1 MKPVFYANIVN
12 LMNKSITRQEYNTF
26 FQLAWPCAAEGFLM
40 ELLSSIDL
48 AMVGTLGSKAQSAV
62 GIVSQPKMMN
72 LIFVRAIA
80 VAITAVLARRYGEE
94 KLTEMRS
101 VLKQGLTIVFVLYAV
116 ILSVEIFSFKNIMLI
131 SGAKEEYLA
140 MSISY
145 GRLIFISLIF
155 QVLSIMLMSALVA
168 IGRTKII
175 FAANLAGNI
184 LNCLINYVFIF
195 GRFSMPKLGVT
206 GAGIGTL
213 CGSMVTFIIITAEI
227 QKKSSLLRLDSG
239 NWIPRGYTFKA
250 VAVVLT
256 GTLPQQIF
264 ERLGMYLYTIIVA
277 SLGSTAL
284 AVHHICM
291 SLCDVFYSVAIGLG
305 TATSS
310 ITGQMMG
317 KRQIDA
323 AVRYAEIGQKLGI
336 IVAVSGFA
344 VFSVFNKLILGIF
357 THDAAVMELGS
368 KILIVVALVSFPQTF
383 SLVNSGVL
391 KGAGDTRF
399 VAAYSFII
407 IAVFRPILT
416 YILIFVFDMG
426 VFGAWAALFVD
437 QSLRAI
443 AASIRFH
450 SMKWTELEL

>member
-323 AVRYAEIGQKLGI
+323 AVRYAEIGQRLGI

>member
-80 VAITAVLARRYGEE
+80 VAITAVLARRYGED

-213 CGSMVTFIIITAEI
+213 CGSMVTFIIIAAEI

>member
-94 KLTEMRS
+94 KLMEMRS

-317 KRQIDA
+317 KRQIDS

>member
-1 MKPVFYANIVN
+1 MKLVFYANIVN
-12 LMNKSITRQEYNTF
+12 FMNKSITRQEYNTF

-94 KLTEMRS
+94 KLMEMRS

-284 AVHHICM
+284 AVHYICM

-323 AVRYAEIGQKLGI
+323 AVRYAKIGQRLGI

>member
-213 CGSMVTFIIITAEI
+213 CGSMVTFIIIAAEI

-317 KRQIDA
+317 KRQIDS
-323 AVRYAEIGQKLGI
+323 AVRYAEIGQRLGI

-357 THDAAVMELGS
+357 THDAAVMDLGS

>member
-1 MKPVFYANIVN
+1 MKSVFYANIVN

>member
-131 SGAKEEYLA
+131 SGAQEEYLA

-213 CGSMVTFIIITAEI
+213 CGSMVTFIIIAAEI

-323 AVRYAEIGQKLGI
+323 AVRYAEIGQRLGI

>member
-1 MKPVFYANIVN
+1 
-12 LMNKSITRQEYNTF
+12 MNKSITRQEYNTF

-317 KRQIDA
+317 KRQIDS
-323 AVRYAEIGQKLGI
+323 AVRYAKIGQRLGI

>member
-1 MKPVFYANIVN
+1 M
-12 LMNKSITRQEYNTF
+12 
-26 FQLAWPCAAEGFLM
+26 
-40 ELLSSIDL
+40 
-48 AMVGTLGSKAQSAV
+48 
-62 GIVSQPKMMN
+62 
-72 LIFVRAIA
+72 
-80 VAITAVLARRYGEE
+80 
-94 KLTEMRS
+94 
-101 VLKQGLTIVFVLYAV
+101 
-116 ILSVEIFSFKNIMLI
+116 
-131 SGAKEEYLA
+131 
-140 MSISY
+140 
-145 GRLIFISLIF
+145 
-155 QVLSIMLMSALVA
+155 
-168 IGRTKII
+168 
-175 FAANLAGNI
+175 
-184 LNCLINYVFIF
+184 
-195 GRFSMPKLGVT
+195 
-206 GAGIGTL
+206 
-213 CGSMVTFIIITAEI
+213 TFIIIAAEI

-291 SLCDVFYSVAIGLG
+291 SLCDVFYSVAIDLG

-317 KRQIDA
+317 KRQIDS
-323 AVRYAEIGQKLGI
+323 AVRYAKIGQILGI

>member
-1 MKPVFYANIVN
+1 
-12 LMNKSITRQEYNTF
+12 MNKSITRQEYNTF

-317 KRQIDA
+317 KRQIDS

>member
-94 KLTEMRS
+94 KLMEMRS

>member
-213 CGSMVTFIIITAEI
+213 CGSMVTFIIIAAEI

-323 AVRYAEIGQKLGI
+323 AVRYAEIGQRLGI

-344 VFSVFNKLILGIF
+344 VFSIFNKLILGIF
-357 THDAAVMELGS
+357 THDAAVMDLGS

>member
-317 KRQIDA
+317 KRQIDS
-323 AVRYAEIGQKLGI
+323 AVRYAEIGQRLGI

>member
-1 MKPVFYANIVN
+1 
-12 LMNKSITRQEYNTF
+12 MNKSITRQEYNTF

-213 CGSMVTFIIITAEI
+213 CGSMVTFIIIAAEI

-317 KRQIDA
+317 KRQIDS
-323 AVRYAEIGQKLGI
+323 AVRYAEIGQRLGI

>member
-317 KRQIDA
+317 KRQIDS

>member
-213 CGSMVTFIIITAEI
+213 CGSMVTFIIIAAEI

-317 KRQIDA
+317 KRQIDS
-323 AVRYAEIGQKLGI
+323 AVRYAEIGQRLGI

>member
-1 MKPVFYANIVN
+1 
-12 LMNKSITRQEYNTF
+12 MNKSITRQEYNTF

-213 CGSMVTFIIITAEI
+213 CGSMVTFIIIAAEI

>member
-213 CGSMVTFIIITAEI
+213 CGSMVTFIIIAAEI